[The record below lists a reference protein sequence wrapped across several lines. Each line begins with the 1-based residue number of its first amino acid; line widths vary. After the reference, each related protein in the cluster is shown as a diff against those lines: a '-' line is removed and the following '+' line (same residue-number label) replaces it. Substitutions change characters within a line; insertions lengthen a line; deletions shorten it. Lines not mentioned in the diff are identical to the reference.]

1 MNGYAGETRT
11 SAPITWT
18 ERTLECQGMPPEEI
32 DSILATDDPEV
43 VRRYLELHR
52 EWLEERLADR
62 LRELDAV
69 ESQLLAEHRATRG
82 DLTQGPRTRLSG
94 RSQVHPVH

>member
-1 MNGYAGETRT
+1 MNGYAGGTRT

-43 VRRYLELHR
+43 VRRYLEVHR
-52 EWLEERLADR
+52 EWRKNGSPIGSASSMLSSRSSSPNTAP
-62 LRELDAV
+62 
-69 ESQLLAEHRATRG
+69 RAAT
-82 DLTQGPRTRLSG
+82 
-94 RSQVHPVH
+94 